1 MQGTGADQLSVVKKS
16 RNGQREGGEGKEKSR
31 PFNLIF
37 SFDEFMDMG
46 HDLFPSTCSGS
57 DI

>member
-1 MQGTGADQLSVVKKS
+1 MRGTEADQPAVVKKS
-16 RNGQREGGEGKEKSR
+16 RIGQREGGEGKEK

-37 SFDEFMDMG
+37 SFEEFMDMEY
-46 HDLFPSTCSGS
+46 DLLPSTYSGS